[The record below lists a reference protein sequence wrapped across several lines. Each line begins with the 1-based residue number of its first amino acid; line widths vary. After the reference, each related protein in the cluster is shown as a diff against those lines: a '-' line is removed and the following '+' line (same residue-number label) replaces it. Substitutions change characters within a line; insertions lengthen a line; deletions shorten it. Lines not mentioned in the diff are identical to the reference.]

1 MCFLV
6 HTSCT
11 RCHCSTITLL
21 LSKTVADGVALL
33 WVNLPVEIEMGSYAQ
48 YFIGQSMVLNCAAD
62 RQALHGQNT
71 KIILRQFSFLTPKF
85 TIISSLLLTFSHSL
99 AFTRASWVKSSQ
111 DWITVTKHISLND
124 L

>member
-1 MCFLV
+1 
-6 HTSCT
+6 
-11 RCHCSTITLL
+11 
-21 LSKTVADGVALL
+21 VADGVALL